1 MSKLTE
7 VIKTL
12 IDVAVAIDMKI
23 ELIDILDKNEDL
35 IKKFKIKPK
44 YRLNDTKNLYS
55 IQLKEY
61 CIIKICSFLDEYNSF
76 FTISYIEKVYEHKI
90 NEVKQ
95 VLKPFVKEIKR
106 NYNLKEYRNQILAH
120 NLRDKSK
127 SLLMGDI
134 STVYK
139 FPKYNEEFKSIN
151 KIINLMIEVIINQFK
166 YDLPNDYWDD
176 KVINSKKIVLD
187 RSTKVFDI
195 EKLEETVE
203 LFLKNLNNK
212 TNR

>member
-1 MSKLTE
+1 
-7 VIKTL
+7 
-12 IDVAVAIDMKI
+12 
-23 ELIDILDKNEDL
+23 
-35 IKKFKIKPK
+35 
-44 YRLNDTKNLYS
+44 
-55 IQLKEY
+55 
-61 CIIKICSFLDEYNSF
+61 
-76 FTISYIEKVYEHKI
+76 VYEHKI

>member
-1 MSKLTE
+1 
-7 VIKTL
+7 
-12 IDVAVAIDMKI
+12 
-23 ELIDILDKNEDL
+23 
-35 IKKFKIKPK
+35 
-44 YRLNDTKNLYS
+44 
-55 IQLKEY
+55 
-61 CIIKICSFLDEYNSF
+61 
-76 FTISYIEKVYEHKI
+76 
-90 NEVKQ
+90 
-95 VLKPFVKEIKR
+95 
-106 NYNLKEYRNQILAH
+106 
-120 NLRDKSK
+120 
-127 SLLMGDI
+127 MGDI